1 MWIVSATAQLRHYPP
16 QFGLRLVRL
25 RRLFC
30 REAATNPVE
39 EPAPVPRSESLAEW
53 FHTIPWDD
61 LWDDANMMPVLGY
74 LRGNR
79 GLCISDAWRSVFPKE
94 LPMKAGS

>member
-1 MWIVSATAQLRHYPP
+1 M
-16 QFGLRLVRL
+16 RL

-39 EPAPVPRSESLAEW
+39 ETTPVPLSESLAEW

-61 LWDDANMMPVLGY
+61 LWDDANMMPVLEY
-74 LRGNR
+74 LRGNK
-79 GLCISDAWRSVFPKE
+79 GVCLQDAWRSAFRTE
-94 LPMKAGS
+94 LLMKAGS